1 MLLVPIC
8 EECYKKNVA
17 RARIPFPY
25 QDPGTPIKEY
35 LKIFQIY
42 LLGFCNNID
51 TEAKNR
57 LFVHGLSDKNKEEI
71 NRFLSIH
78 NAQLTDKN
86 FVIELVNYLEYL
98 EHLDDVSGKKDEKH
112 K

>member
-1 MLLVPIC
+1 MLVPIC
-8 EECYKKNVA
+8 EECYEKTVA
-17 RARIPFPY
+17 RDRIPLLC
-25 QDPGTPIKEY
+25 QDPGMPIKEY
-35 LKIFQIY
+35 LEIFQMY
-42 LLGFCNNID
+42 LLVLGNNID

-57 LFVHGLSDKNKEEI
+57 IFVCSLSDKNKEEI

>member
-86 FVIELVNYLEYL
+86 FVIELVDYLEYV
-98 EHLDDVSGKKDEKH
+98 EHLVDISGKKDEKH